1 MIKKRGNSW
10 WVVVYAGRDPLT
22 GKKRQKTGTAR
33 TRTEARQLEARLLQ
47 EAGGGEHRAA
57 GSRTVGELLEAWY
70 RWRPTVRQ
78 ISPRTLVTYRSYID
92 HKIDPALG
100 NVRLSRVTTATIDE
114 FMAQLRERG
123 SKCQHC
129 YHRVRTGREPLRAG
143 VRYRPRPNIS
153 ERFHETDCVQGIPLS
168 PSAVRDV
175 HAILSGAFKQAVVW
189 EWSSKNPVTD
199 ATPPAVEKADVAP
212 PKVAEA
218 ERLLDT
224 AMDKDPELGLFL
236 VLAVVL
242 GARRSEV
249 CRLRWTHINLDQGD
263 VLVGGRI
270 ITLPGELRDAEW
282 TKNRSKRRIA
292 LAAGV
297 AELLRAHRVEQA
309 KRALAVGVSLS
320 PDAYVFSR
328 EPDGSV
334 PRRPDSF
341 THRFTKLASRIGV
354 DCRLHDLRHFMVT
367 QLIAAGV
374 DIRTVAGRAGHRD
387 GGRTTLGV
395 YAHFQAAQD
404 HVAAELMEGL
414 VKLPRGG
421 TGPVV

>member
-1 MIKKRGNSW
+1 
-10 WVVVYAGRDPLT
+10 
-22 GKKRQKTGTAR
+22 
-33 TRTEARQLEARLLQ
+33 
-47 EAGGGEHRAA
+47 
-57 GSRTVGELLEAWY
+57 
-70 RWRPTVRQ
+70 
-78 ISPRTLVTYRSYID
+78 
-92 HKIDPALG
+92 
-100 NVRLSRVTTATIDE
+100 
-114 FMAQLRERG
+114 
-123 SKCQHC
+123 
-129 YHRVRTGREPLRAG
+129 
-143 VRYRPRPNIS
+143 
-153 ERFHETDCVQGIPLS
+153 
-168 PSAVRDV
+168 
-175 HAILSGAFKQAVVW
+175 
-189 EWSSKNPVTD
+189 
-199 ATPPAVEKADVAP
+199 VEKADVAP

-404 HVAAELMEGL
+404 HAAAELMEGL

-421 TGPVV
+421 TGPVG